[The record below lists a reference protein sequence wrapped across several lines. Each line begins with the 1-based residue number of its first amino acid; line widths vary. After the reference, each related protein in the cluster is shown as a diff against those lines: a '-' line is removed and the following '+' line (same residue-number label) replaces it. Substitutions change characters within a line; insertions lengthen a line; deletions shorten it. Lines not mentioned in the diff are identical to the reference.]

1 MSHRGLTD
9 RFPENTESSF
19 LDAIEKGFKAIELD
33 VVLSN
38 DNELVCSHN
47 FDLDTE
53 TEAEGLFK
61 DKELKDLVKINTGMN
76 YGVHKKQKL
85 TSLKEVFLNLPKDI
99 FLNIEIKSE
108 YLFELKAVKVLN
120 LYRKKGLIRQNYIVS
135 TFNPFQVFY
144 IRYFTGLRRVGFLVM
159 YRSWLWMMNY
169 IHPDALHP
177 SAELLDPELIKNCRD
192 RNIKINTWTVNNRA
206 AIEYCLNLELN
217 GIITDS
223 DKPLLNEDL

>member
-53 TEAEGLFK
+53 TEAKGLFK

-159 YRSWLWMMNY
+159 YRSWLWMTNY

-177 SAELLDPELIKNCRD
+177 SAELLDPDLIKNCKE
-192 RNIKINTWTVNNRA
+192 RNIKINTWTVNNRVA
-206 AIEYCLNLELN
+206 LEHCLKLEVN
-217 GIITDS
+217 GIITDI
-223 DKPLLNEDL
+223 DKPLLI